1 MIGNSY
7 GMNYDAILC
16 RQVGG
21 GAHLSKFKD
30 EWEKFG
36 FFQGWFF
43 ILFSIVGL
51 VQIRKG
57 KITNLKNGSTNDSK
71 ANHNCSNTHLGE
83 KKLHHLSD
91 TVLEHFHFV
100 LTGVRGSL

>member
-1 MIGNSY
+1 M
-7 GMNYDAILC
+7 
-16 RQVGG
+16 QVGVG

-36 FFQGWFF
+36 FFQACFSRW
-43 ILFSIVGL
+43 FSIVGL
-51 VQIRKG
+51 KQIRMG
-57 KITNLKNGSTNDSK
+57 KMTNLENGSTNNSK

-83 KKLHHLSD
+83 KKLNHLSD

-100 LTGVRGSL
+100 LTRVRGSL